1 MNTNS
6 RQWSVETLKVFNFP
20 PLIIMDVAL
29 YQSTNPQTVDE
40 ISSNQFQSLLQVLVF
55 FKSRPDVIT
64 PENLHKDVFVSSMWD
79 SPVSALYHALQKVYA
94 PLLLKDAKWSNEFD
108 PKLQVR

>member
-1 MNTNS
+1 MKS
-6 RQWSVETLKVFNFP
+6 
-20 PLIIMDVAL
+20 
-29 YQSTNPQTVDE
+29 
-40 ISSNQFQSLLQVLVF
+40 SSNQFQVLVF

-108 PKLQVR
+108 PKLQVIEKVSCFLL

>member
-1 MNTNS
+1 MKS
-6 RQWSVETLKVFNFP
+6 
-20 PLIIMDVAL
+20 
-29 YQSTNPQTVDE
+29 
-40 ISSNQFQSLLQVLVF
+40 SSNQFQVLVF

-79 SPVSALYHALQKVYA
+79 SAVSALYHALQKVYA

-108 PKLQVR
+108 PKLQVIEKVSCFLL